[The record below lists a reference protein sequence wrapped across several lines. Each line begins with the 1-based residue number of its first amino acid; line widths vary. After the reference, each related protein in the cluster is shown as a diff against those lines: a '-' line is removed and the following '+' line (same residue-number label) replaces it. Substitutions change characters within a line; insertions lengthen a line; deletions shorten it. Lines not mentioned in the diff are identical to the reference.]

1 MAKVIDIDCQC
12 PTYNEVVFPRVD
24 ILSNNK
30 DYYMNLDYQT
40 RKKLLHV
47 TMPKNFVFKDTPVE
61 NLKSLKKMFEDE
73 YVSSIKTRFLENM
86 FLTGSH
92 FSKKLQEEN
101 STVYHQ
107 IYSLLDEHIELV
119 EKIRHLKKNKRER
132 YRKNKK
138 MRLRRERDNWK
149 MNYST
154 IRGVLPNGKEET
166 FLKIRIPTEAEREER
181 EEMKRNF
188 VQIEIVPRK

>member
-1 MAKVIDIDCQC
+1 MAGEC
-12 PTYNEVVFPRVD
+12 PTYNEVVFPGVH
-24 ILSNNK
+24 ISNMHNFRIE
-30 DYYMNLDYQT
+30 DNET

-47 TMPKNFVFKDTPVE
+47 KMPRNFVFKDVPVE
-61 NLKSLKKMFEDE
+61 ILKSLNTMYKDE
-73 YVSSIKTRFLENM
+73 YLSSIKDRFIENM
-86 FLTGSH
+86 FLSGSPIT
-92 FSKKLQEEN
+92 KKLHEEN
-101 STVYHQ
+101 STLYHQ
-107 IYSLLDEHIELV
+107 LYSLLDDHIELI
-119 EKIRHLKKNKRER
+119 EKIHHLKKDKRQR

-166 FLKIRIPTEAEREER
+166 FLKIRIPTEAETEER
-181 EEMKRNF
+181 EEMKRNL

>member
-101 STVYHQ
+101 STVYHR

-138 MRLRRERDNWK
+138 LRQRKEKQDWK
-149 MNYST
+149 MEYST
-154 IRGVLPNGKEET
+154 IRGVLPNKKEET
-166 FLKIRIPTEAEREER
+166 FLNIRFPTKERVEE
-181 EEMKRNF
+181 KRNF